1 MCIRKLSIGVAPI
14 RVVWLRR
21 SSPCVVGA
29 DAGGPGQLLPQ
40 LAGAPL
46 PALDALVEAMGHNM
60 QMVSLAV
67 VAAIGINAI
76 S

>member
-1 MCIRKLSIGVAPI
+1 M
-14 RVVWLRR
+14 
-21 SSPCVVGA
+21 
-29 DAGGPGQLLPQ
+29 LPQ